1 MANDLKTSQQKPR
14 VKSAELI
21 TSHPRE
27 SSIYIPGTRFRH
39 IIWCTSC
46 MHLRADDMFLRLSF
60 VARLKSASGES
71 ASNESRKQIA
81 TDVEV
86 QQQTRVRGVSWMVK
100 PVKKIFQT
108 RSAENIFVRIRTKD
122 ASNVHNT

>member
-1 MANDLKTSQQKPR
+1 
-14 VKSAELI
+14 
-21 TSHPRE
+21 
-27 SSIYIPGTRFRH
+27 
-39 IIWCTSC
+39 

-86 QQQTRVRGVSWMVK
+86 QQTRVYGARGGLDDGAG
-100 PVKKIFQT
+100 KKKFFWTRQPSRYIFLG
-108 RSAENIFVRIRTKD
+108 IRTKD
-122 ASNVHNT
+122 ASNVHNTWLHPSAVAS